1 MQTYNARG
9 ASYANALQQWVDNG
23 ADVNDYTLV
32 DFASGVVN
40 RGCHD
45 APNEGSGGTDPCGN
59 GELHARDKRRDNFRV
74 IWEAM
79 EPTLPAH
86 VSSFDAKSSALVIN
100 PGSWQARRP
109 TAARAHALTHAH
121 SLTHTFTNS
130 ARTHA
135 HVHRNLAG
143 QGRSEE
149 LARGRHSR
157 HRLPCR

>member
-1 MQTYNARG
+1 MQTYNVRG
-9 ASYANALQQWVDNG
+9 ASYANALQQWVDSG
-23 ADVNDYTLV
+23 ANVNDYSLI

-45 APNEGSGGTDPCGN
+45 APNEGSGDPDPCGN

-74 IWEAM
+74 IWEAI

-86 VSSFDAKSSALVIN
+86 VSSFSKSSAKVVN

-121 SLTHTFTNS
+121 SLTYS
-130 ARTHA
+130 YTHK
-135 HVHRNLAG
+135 LC
-143 QGRSEE
+143 S
-149 LARGRHSR
+149 HSR
-157 HRLPCR
+157 ARAP